1 MQCMYSL
8 ISFLAID
15 ANLELW
21 EAQAAGVAAAAAA
34 PAVAV
39 GHHR

>member
-8 ISFLAID
+8 ISFLAYD

-21 EAQAAGVAAAAAA
+21 EAQAVGAAEAAEQ
-34 PAVAV
+34 
-39 GHHR
+39 